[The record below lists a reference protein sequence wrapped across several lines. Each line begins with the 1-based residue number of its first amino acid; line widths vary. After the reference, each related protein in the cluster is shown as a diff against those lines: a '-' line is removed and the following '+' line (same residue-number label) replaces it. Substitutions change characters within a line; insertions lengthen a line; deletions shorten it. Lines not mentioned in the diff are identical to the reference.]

1 MGFLENIHPNGCELV
16 SHCGFD
22 LVLMSPVVSY
32 VEHLFM
38 CLLAIGISSLEK
50 CLFKSS
56 AHFEI
61 RWFVFLLWS
70 FRSSFCILDISPL
83 LMVSSCFFGWSSQ
96 TKRYLGDLEV

>member
-1 MGFLENIHPNGCELV
+1 MGFLENIHPNGCEIV

-22 LVLMSPVVSY
+22 LVLMSPVISY

-61 RWFVFLLWS
+61 RWFVFLLLS
-70 FRSSFCILDISPL
+70 FRSSFCILDISLL
-83 LMVSSCFFGWSSQ
+83 LMVSSCFFLVGLHRPSII
-96 TKRYLGDLEV
+96 